1 MAHFLLNDLDSV
13 YYRHFGLSGAP
24 FQFTPSPKL
33 LFMSKAHRETLAAL
47 EWGLLH
53 EPSGFILLIG
63 ETGTGKTTLIV
74 SVLAESYAHLRI
86 AYVSNPKLGFDGLLR
101 DIARQFGISPAPE
114 RLAMSD
120 AVDGYLAALPE
131 GHCAV
136 VIVDEA
142 QALTDEMLDEL
153 RLLSNRDVG
162 SKGRLHFV
170 FVGQPSLLTRLQTTA
185 LRQVNGRIGVRA
197 LLNPLEAGEARGYVD
212 YRLKA
217 FGGSVETVFQRD
229 AIEYL
234 LARCEGNP
242 RRINV
247 LCHNALLQAHNANE
261 TIVSLKSARTATR
274 NIDNLFASARRYEPV
289 DRIPAFFRRKF
300 PTLVS
305 VTHGLGPAIAAS
317 MLAIVGMGSLY
328 FMNSGALRPEEPV
341 SIDAART
348 VGDAVIEYPDV
359 AKSQLTSEGDDRTA
373 ALGGGQA
380 RDQDGGEPRRVRV
393 QSGDTLRTIA
403 RNYLGSDDEVS
414 RLIKANPQVGN
425 VDHIYPGEMLNLPVT
440 DDGERASA
448 TTVHEHE
455 TATSDW
461 QRVPAASNGLKSDE
475 E

>member
-1 MAHFLLNDLDSV
+1 MLSACLLESV

-53 EPSGFILLIG
+53 EPSGFMLLIG

-74 SVLAESYAHLRI
+74 SLLAQNYAHLRV
-86 AYVSNPKLGFDGLLR
+86 AYVSNPKLGFDGLSR
-101 DIARQFGISPAPE
+101 DIARQFGISPAPD

-120 AVDGYLAALPE
+120 AFDRYLAALPE
-131 GHCAV
+131 GERAV

-142 QALTDEMLDEL
+142 QALTDEILDEL
-153 RLLSNRDVG
+153 RLLSNRDGG
-162 SKGRLHFV
+162 SEKRLHFI
-170 FVGQPSLLTRLQTTA
+170 FVGQPSLLTRLQAPA

-197 LLNPLEAGEARGYVD
+197 LLNPLDAAEARGYVD
-212 YRLKA
+212 YRLRA
-217 FGGSVETVFQRD
+217 FGGSIETVFGRD
-229 AIEYL
+229 AVEYL
-234 LARCEGNP
+234 LARCDGNP

-261 TIVSLKSARTATR
+261 AVVSRETAHAAAR
-274 NIDNLFASARRYEPV
+274 NIDNLFASARHYEPV
-289 DRIPAFFRRKF
+289 DRIPAFFRRRF
-300 PTLVS
+300 PALAS
-305 VTHGLGPAIAAS
+305 MTHGLGPAIAAS
-317 MLAIVGMGSLY
+317 MLAIVGIGSLY

-348 VGDAVIEYPDV
+348 VGDAVTEYPGV
-359 AKSQLTSEGDDRTA
+359 TKPQSISAGDRAAASGAGEAPDR
-373 ALGGGQA
+373 
-380 RDQDGGEPRRVRV
+380 DGREPRRVRV
-393 QSGDTLRTIA
+393 QWGDTLHTIA

-425 VDHIYPGEMLNLPVT
+425 VDHIYPGEMLNLPVA
-440 DDGERASA
+440 DGEEGARA
-448 TTVHEHE
+448 TTPHERE
-455 TATSDW
+455 TSASDW
-461 QRVPAASNGLKSDE
+461 RRVPTASDGLQSDE